1 MMGLTFAPRVVGR
14 YLLCDPIASGGMATV
29 HLARLIGA
37 EGFSR
42 TVAIKQLHPQ
52 FAYDPQFVAMFL
64 DEARL
69 ASRIRHP
76 NVVSPLDV
84 VAIPPE
90 LFIVMDYVHGEPLS
104 RLVKR
109 SASVAVSARI
119 ASALLSQVLLGLHA
133 AHEAVGESGEP
144 LGMVHRDVSPHNVL
158 VAEDGVARVVD
169 FGIAKAKIRT
179 HRTEDGKV
187 KGKLGYMSPEQVN
200 LEAVD
205 RRADVFAA
213 GVVLWELL
221 TATRLFGGD
230 SPAASVEKLL
240 HGTVPAPSSLVPGL
254 PSGLDDVVLCA
265 LNRSPD
271 ERFQTAR
278 AMAHALDQV
287 VAPASALEVASWVEG
302 LVKSDLAERA
312 RQVAHVESLRF
323 DEFTQ
328 AVPRRAL
335 APLPL
340 EQAGAAAAPVAW
352 PPVPSVAPAAPAAP
366 EPTPGAHRRS
376 VLLSAALVPL
386 AATATGLVFWAL
398 PPPSRA
404 SAPEPGTAA
413 AALGPKS
420 QIAAAA
426 ASPPKP
432 TLVEV
437 SESAEPSAKRDD
449 PAPTDTAAALRPPP
463 HRPARSSKG
472 PGTPQQPAAS
482 VTSASPATHAHKTQT
497 NCDVPYTVDRRGVKR
512 FREECF

>member
-1 MMGLTFAPRVVGR
+1 MMGLAFSPRVVGR

-52 FAYDPQFVAMFL
+52 FAHDPQFVAMFL

-76 NVVSPLDV
+76 NVISPLDV

-104 RLVKR
+104 GLIKR
-109 SASVAVSARI
+109 SASVPVSPRI

-133 AHEAVGESGEP
+133 AHEALGESGEP
-144 LGMVHRDVSPHNVL
+144 LGMVHRDVSPHNIL

-205 RRADVFAA
+205 RRGDVFAA

-230 SPAASVEKLL
+230 TPAASVEKLL
-240 HGTVPAPSSLVPGL
+240 HSTVPAPSSLVSGL

-302 LVKSDLAERA
+302 LAKSDLAERA
-312 RQVAHVESLRF
+312 RRVAHVESLRF

-328 AVPRRAL
+328 AVPRGAL
-335 APLPL
+335 APLPV
-340 EQAGAAAAPVAW
+340 ERAGV
-352 PPVPSVAPAAPAAP
+352 PAAPTGVRQESPAVAGAPP
-366 EPTPGAHRRS
+366 EPSRGAHRRS
-376 VLLSAALVPL
+376 ALLGAALVPL

-398 PPPSRA
+398 PPPSVA
-404 SAPEPGTAA
+404 SAPEPGAAA
-413 AALGPKS
+413 AALRPKP

-432 TLVEV
+432 TLVELG
-437 SESAEPSAKRDD
+437 ESPEPSAKRDE
-449 PAPTDTAAALRPPP
+449 PAAPTTAAPPRPPA
-463 HRPARSSKG
+463 RRSARSSN
-472 PGTPQQPAAS
+472 PAVPPPVPS
-482 VTSASPATHAHKTQT
+482 VTSASPPAVESHKKIL
-497 NCDVPYTVDRRGVKR
+497 NCDVPYTVDKRGVKR